1 MHKIS
6 LKIFLINSLIRN
18 KGDTEKI
25 KLNILVLLS
34 FFIIKTNQVKN
45 LFPKYIPIQ

>member
-34 FFIIKTNQVKN
+34 FFIFIKTNQVKN
-45 LFPKYIPIQ
+45 LFPKYIPI